1 MLGTHVPSIPACKG
15 GHCVSRERKKNKLTQ
30 DIIETAK
37 RLFTTHGI
45 EEVSMHMIA
54 QELNIGQGTLYRR
67 FSNKGDLCFTILRTD
82 FENLH
87 QKVSH
92 YLQDNKH
99 LSRYE
104 KGTFIITELITMNEK
119 HNDWFEVILSQTN
132 FRPINQGE
140 FDKTPRPFLVLQK
153 MIAPLFET
161 TDMPVDPFFLNMVAA
176 WCLNPLLIR
185 TFKEKGYST
194 EQIVEQF
201 GKLFFRD

>member
-1 MLGTHVPSIPACKG
+1 VPSIPASKG
-15 GHCVSRERKKNKLTQ
+15 GLCVSRERKKNELTQ

-37 RLFTTHGI
+37 RLFTTYGI

-87 QKVSH
+87 HKVSH
-92 YLQDNKH
+92 YLKDNKH
-99 LSRYE
+99 SRYE
-104 KGTFIITELITMNEK
+104 KGTFVIKELIKMNEN
-119 HNDWFEVILSQTN
+119 HYDWFEVILSQTN
-132 FRPINQGE
+132 FRSIHQEE

-153 MIAPLFET
+153 MIEPLFET
-161 TDMPVDPFFLNMVAA
+161 TDMPTDPFFLNMVAA
-176 WCLNPLLIR
+176 WCLNPILIR

-201 GKLFFRD
+201 GQLFFLD